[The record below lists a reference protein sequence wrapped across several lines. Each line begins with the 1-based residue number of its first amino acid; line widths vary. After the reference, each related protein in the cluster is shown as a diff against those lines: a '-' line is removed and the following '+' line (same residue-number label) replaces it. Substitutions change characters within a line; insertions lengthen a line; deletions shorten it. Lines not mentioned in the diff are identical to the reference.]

1 MSELI
6 HIEDRG
12 VITATKVKNILQCS
26 KCGLKIRKSQ
36 IHHKYEEGIIE
47 IPI

>member
-6 HIEDRG
+6 HIKDRG
-12 VITATKVKNILQCS
+12 VMISTKVRDLFECS

-36 IHHKYEEGIIE
+36 IHHKYEEGILE

>member
-6 HIEDRG
+6 HIKDRG
-12 VITATKVKNILQCS
+12 VMKSTKVNDILQCT

-36 IHHKYEEGIIE
+36 IHHKYEEGILE

>member
-12 VITATKVKNILQCS
+12 VMIATKVNDLLQCS
-26 KCGLKIRKSQ
+26 KCGLKIRKNQ